1 MYDLKVLEA
10 FERGRIRTLEE
21 LPYRKT
27 YIEAE
32 LVKTH
37 KSVMSSIKN
46 EQILFR
52 NGRRKLT

>member
-10 FERGRIRTLEE
+10 FERGRVRTLEE

-32 LVKTH
+32 LVRIHT
-37 KSVMSSIKN
+37 SIV
-46 EQILFR
+46 
-52 NGRRKLT
+52 